1 MQFTKRPEAF
11 DLPSMVEGIFLNKA
25 IPTRPFLKRASTV
38 SDLLNISKRD
48 SLSKITKDKP
58 DAKKLSFWPLE
69 TLTEEV
75 ENEDLSSLR
84 KTKRKETNV
93 VSPNSLTFEDS
104 SEETTEKLRLA
115 AEPQKMKQETN
126 KAANKNVLP

>member
-1 MQFTKRPEAF
+1 
-11 DLPSMVEGIFLNKA
+11 
-25 IPTRPFLKRASTV
+25 
-38 SDLLNISKRD
+38 
-48 SLSKITKDKP
+48 
-58 DAKKLSFWPLE
+58 LE